1 MRVPWVR
8 HGEAPG
14 PTDLGV
20 ADRAL
25 LISIQPRFAKAILDG
40 TKTIELR
47 RTMPTLSAPARALI
61 YASSPTK
68 AIVGWATID
77 GVLRA
82 TPQELWRT
90 QKDSTGVTEAEF
102 DEYFAGRDD
111 AFGYQ
116 LTSVERAVSPVSLA
130 TLREHA
136 LEPPQSWRYVSASLA
151 ESLCQAMVSPS
162 GTRHPTCSVQPLFAG
177 VL

>member
-1 MRVPWVR
+1 MRAPWVR

-14 PTDLGV
+14 PTDLAV

-25 LISIQPRFAKAILDG
+25 LISIQPRFAKAILEG

-47 RTMPTLSAPARALI
+47 RTMPTLPPQARALI

-68 AIVGWATID
+68 AVVGWATID

-116 LTSVERAVSPVSLA
+116 LANVERAASPISLA
-130 TLREHA
+130 KLREHA
-136 LEPPQSWRYVSASLA
+136 LEPPQSWRYVPARLA
-151 ESLCQAMVSPS
+151 ESLCQVMVAPS
-162 GTRHPTCSVQPLFAG
+162 GTRNTTASVPPVLAG